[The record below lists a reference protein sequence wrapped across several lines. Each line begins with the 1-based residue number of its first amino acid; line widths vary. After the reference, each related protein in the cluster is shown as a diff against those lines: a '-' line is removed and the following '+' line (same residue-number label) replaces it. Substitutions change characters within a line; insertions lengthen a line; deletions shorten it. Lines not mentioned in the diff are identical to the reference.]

1 MYKFIATNNNN
12 YKYIPEDNTRNSY
25 NYIMKELEMKESKF
39 KVGDIVK
46 PNWSS
51 SQNFIIKNVKKDDEI
66 KCFIYFDDVGYS
78 YEEHLLELVKPSE
91 SKEDKPKHY
100 QTNSIDVID
109 LCNEYNIN
117 FNLGNV
123 IKYCCRAG
131 KKENE
136 STLKDL
142 KKAKDYLDRQ
152 IKYLEN
158 K

>member
-25 NYIMKELEMKESKF
+25 NYIMKELK
-39 KVGDIVK
+39 K
-46 PNWSS
+46 P
-51 SQNFIIKNVKKDDEI
+51 E
-66 KCFIYFDDVGYS
+66 
-78 YEEHLLELVKPSE
+78 
-91 SKEDKPKHY
+91 HY

-152 IKYLEN
+152 IKYLES